1 MTRRAIKLDLTGE
14 TIDLELARILRRFLS
29 NTGATA
35 KARAQQILTEE
46 VKDRSGDLK
55 ASTDFELIIRGKEVW
70 LEFYNDAGHH
80 ALYQHEGTGI
90 YGPKGKPIRPKRAK
104 LLSWIDPDTGDR
116 VFAKEVRGTPAKKFL
131 QRAIDFAL
139 DQEIR
144 RINA

>member
-1 MTRRAIKLDLTGE
+1 MTRRAIKVDLSGGSVD
-14 TIDLELARILRRFLS
+14 IELARILRRFFS
-29 NTGATA
+29 NVGATA

-46 VKDRSGDLK
+46 VTDRSGALK
-55 ASTDFELIIRGKEVW
+55 TKTDFDLVVRGNEVY
-70 LEFYNDAGHH
+70 LEFYNDAGPH

-90 YGPKGKPIRPKRAK
+90 YGPKGRPIRPKRAK
-104 LLSWIDPDTGDR
+104 LLSWIDPSTGQR

-131 QRAIDFAL
+131 TRAIDFAL